1 MKRPAIAV
9 LCFACAL
16 GAAAA
21 GKAVS
26 RKGLQK
32 GAPAMNDW
40 NTAEAGTT
48 KPLPR
53 PYKGAPPLVP
63 HGVEGLSITR
73 ETNDCLNCHLEGTDL
88 GDRHV
93 ATKVPPSHFVNAFT
107 KEKKTDTV
115 VGMRYQCLACHA
127 PQAKP

>member
-9 LCFACAL
+9 LCLACAL

-21 GKAVS
+21 GKVV
-26 RKGLQK
+26 RQKGLQK
-32 GAPAMNDW
+32 GAPAMNEW
-40 NTAEAGTT
+40 PSAEPGTT

-63 HGVEGLSITR
+63 HGTEGLSITR
-73 ETNDCLNCHLEGTDL
+73 ESNSCLGCHLDGTDL
-88 GDRHV
+88 GDGHA
-93 ATKVPPSHFVNAFT
+93 ATKVPPSHFVNPFT
-107 KEKKTDTV
+107 KETKTDAV